1 MDVLKGNKEN
11 PGFVLV
17 TKDHNPEGFA
27 SAFKTTEIPYTTIN
41 VSEFKE
47 LDKRIKKIIHV
58 SNIVTGNLIKKDRR
72 GLQRE
77 PTEWKFPFLIYGST
91 VIAHGHID
99 RHNARLFIEAFK

>member
-41 VSEFKE
+41 VAGFGE
-47 LDKRIKKIIHV
+47 LDRKFKGILCV
-58 SNIVTGNLIKKDRR
+58 SEMMTRKLTKKDRH
-72 GLQRE
+72 GLQKE
-77 PTEWKFPFLIYGST
+77 PTQWNFPFLIYGST